1 MKFTRLHTAAVT
13 GLAAV
18 ALTAAGS
25 VALPT
30 QSQAIEPVTT
40 AIIGGLIAG
49 VVVGGAAHHHRD
61 RTVVYESRPSHSVR
75 HCSYATERVFDP
87 YEGDYDYRKVRIC

>member
-1 MKFTRLHTAAVT
+1 MKFTRLHTVAVT

-40 AIIGGLIAG
+40 AIVGGLIAG
-49 VVVGGAAHHHRD
+49 VVVGGAAHHRD
-61 RTVVYESRPSHSVR
+61 RTVVYESRPSHSVGQC
-75 HCSYATERVFDP
+75 HYATERIYDP
-87 YEGDYDYRKVRIC
+87 YEGDYDYRKVRVC